1 MRVSQQEEKMGE
13 SLTKHARV
21 PLLERERVTTEAAA
35 LYDKLLSDRGCV
47 PNMFKALGNVPGL
60 AVGIAALL
68 KPLMGEG
75 ALVGWYKELIA
86 TWVASLNN
94 CEYCVSAHRYLA
106 RQRGATVEQA
116 ERYGTFENG
125 PFTEREKAG
134 FRYAGLLHVS
144 GHAIDD
150 ATFAAV
156 SAHFNAQELI
166 ELTAVAAAF
175 EFFSRFNS
183 AMRIPVTPLPE
194 KNTELFFEMADD

>member
-1 MRVSQQEEKMGE
+1 MGE
-13 SLTKHARV
+13 SLTKQARV
-21 PLLERERVTTEAAA
+21 PLLEREQVTTEAAA
-35 LYDKLLSDRGCV
+35 LYDQLQSDRGRV
-47 PNMFKALGNVPGL
+47 PNMFKALGNVPEL
-60 AVGIAALL
+60 ALGIAALL

-106 RQRGATVEQA
+106 RQRGATSEQVEC
-116 ERYGTFENG
+116 YSTFENG

-134 FRYAGLLHVS
+134 FRYAELLHVS

-156 SAHFNAQELI
+156 SAHFSARELI

-183 AMRIPVTPLPE
+183 AIRIPVTPLPE
-194 KNTELFFEMADD
+194 ISTELFLEVVED